1 MKNDQ
6 ERIALGRL
14 ALIRKLISLAHVYE
28 HDKEL
33 FYKKFVETVDTSTL
47 RKHEVFEM
55 VFPNQNNLPTSSIEQ
70 KDVELFCLKEQ
81 GFTTEELCVILGL
94 KNPNS
99 LYVKLHKLRKKMKQP
114 LDGSIMPE
122 VLILLIILM
131 IGLYWLSHLLI
142 LHF

>member
-47 RKHEVFEM
+47 RKHEVIEM
-55 VFPNQNNLPTSSIEQ
+55 VGQDQNNLPTSSIEP

-81 GFTTEELCVILGL
+81 GFTTEELCVIFGL

-99 LYVKLHKLRKKMKQP
+99 LYVKLHKLRKKLNQKVN
-114 LDGSIMPE
+114 GSASPVSL
-122 VLILLIILM
+122 VLGVAFLLLISI
-131 IGLYWLSHLLI
+131 IVHI
-142 LHF
+142 IK